1 MQNSLVIFTFFC
13 FRPQVPFFKK
23 FGPKNQ
29 SCQFKLKFGTQ
40 NNSNQQNSIVKFT
53 FSEFNRKYPFWVNL
67 VQTIR
72 IYSLRPILILR
83 LIRIRRVQQRCSF
96 FSVFEWKYNFLKI
109 LFEKVNSL
117 FKLKFRTQTNSN
129 MKNFIFHFFFSRL
142 KVPFFGF

>member
-13 FRPQVPFFKK
+13 FRRQVPFSKK
-23 FGPKNQ
+23 LGPKNQ

-72 IYSLRPILILR
+72 IYSLRRILILR
-83 LIRIRRVQQRCSF
+83 LIRIRRVQWRCSF
-96 FSVFEWKYNFLKI
+96 FSVFEWKYNFFKI
-109 LFEKVNSL
+109 LFENVSSL

-129 MKNFIFHFFFSRL
+129 MRNFLFLFFFSRL
-142 KVPFFGF
+142 EVPFFGF